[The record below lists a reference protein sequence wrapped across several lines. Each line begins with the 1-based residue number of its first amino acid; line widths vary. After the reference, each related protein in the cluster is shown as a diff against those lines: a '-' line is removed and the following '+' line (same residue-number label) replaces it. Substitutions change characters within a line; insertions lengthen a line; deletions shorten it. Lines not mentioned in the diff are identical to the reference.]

1 MSNVKVLA
9 AAMVIAFCLIAQV
22 SPAEESEGCKLAAI
36 EGPHATAVVY
46 RYRAFVASARHASIY
61 VDEKKVCSLTNGRY
75 VVIPLTPGE
84 HRLRGSDP
92 KHGGTQQVFKE
103 GLAYYFRV
111 FAQPTGFF
119 QSRNFWVLAP
129 VPPETAQVELG
140 AIKPEDAEVKPLPK
154 LAAPMEMG
162 VQEAAK

>member
-1 MSNVKVLA
+1 MWNVKALA
-9 AAMVIAFCLIAQV
+9 AGMIIAFCLMPQV
-22 SPAEESEGCKLAAI
+22 SAAEESQDCKLVAI

-46 RYRAFVASARHASIY
+46 RYRAFVASGRHASIY

-75 VVIPLTPGE
+75 IVIPLTPGE
-84 HRLRGSDP
+84 HKLRSSDP

-111 FAQPTGFF
+111 FVQPTGFF
-119 QSRNFWVLAP
+119 QSSNFWVMTP

-140 AIKPEDAEVKPLPK
+140 AIKPQDAEVKPLPK
-154 LAAPMEMG
+154 IAAPMEMG